1 MGLGDPL
8 RTLCPLLLSHRPP
21 RPPPPVSSPTP
32 LTPGSPQ
39 PGLLKA
45 KPSPSTHPAAPTGS
59 AAACWNKRRTAPSAL
74 RHRSLPRKILAQPPD
89 PGRTL
94 LDCAY
99 AASTEGQR
107 SAFSR

>member
-8 RTLCPLLLSHRPP
+8 RTLCPLCSRVGHR

-45 KPSPSTHPAAPTGS
+45 KPSPSTHPAAPGS
-59 AAACWNKRRTAPSAL
+59 QWLLAGIRGVERRLHCRIDFCLGKSSPSRSHPIQVELCWIAL
-74 RHRSLPRKILAQPPD
+74 TPV
-89 PGRTL
+89 
-94 LDCAY
+94 
-99 AASTEGQR
+99 
-107 SAFSR
+107 